1 MTEERHIQDDDIQG
15 ALTTLLHQLQAYDVI
30 QNYQLIEAQAKDHPA
45 LQELIERIKAEQKN
59 VVQFE
64 HYDKPVAA
72 QKALKEADRL
82 QAELENHPL
91 VVSYRHRLIEANELV
106 QYITQ
111 RIETTVNDELEHKF
125 LEMFQQE
132 EPFDEE

>member
-64 HYDKPVAA
+64 IGRASCRERV
-72 QKALKEADRL
+72 
-82 QAELENHPL
+82 
-91 VVSYRHRLIEANELV
+91 
-106 QYITQ
+106 
-111 RIETTVNDELEHKF
+111 
-125 LEMFQQE
+125 
-132 EPFDEE
+132 

>member
-1 MTEERHIQDDDIQG
+1 M
-15 ALTTLLHQLQAYDVI
+15 
-30 QNYQLIEAQAKDHPA
+30 
-45 LQELIERIKAEQKN
+45 
-59 VVQFE
+59 QFE

-111 RIETTVNDELEHKF
+111 RIETTVNEELENKF
-125 LEMFQQE
+125 LETFQQE

>member
-15 ALTTLLHQLQAYDVI
+15 ALTTLLHQLQAYDAI

-111 RIETTVNDELEHKF
+111 RIETTVNEELENKF
-125 LEMFQQE
+125 LETFQQE